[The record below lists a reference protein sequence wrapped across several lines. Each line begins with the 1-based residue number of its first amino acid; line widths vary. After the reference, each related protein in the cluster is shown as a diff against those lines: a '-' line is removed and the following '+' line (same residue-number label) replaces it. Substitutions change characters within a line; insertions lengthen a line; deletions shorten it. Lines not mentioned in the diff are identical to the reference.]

1 MTGGYGSQ
9 FDPMTVDSDDYSSE
23 GDTDDCI
30 FTKRPRLASPTQEQV
45 FVNLDD
51 AEDCV
56 CIGSSM
62 KDQIKEAYGD
72 DIDDDEDDDEGDNED
87 EDEDKDKDD
96 DEDDDGVFVRAPTKV
111 EDSSSPPETSPLSA
125 EQQQILHLVREGK
138 VNESIYLFATESLV
152 NFHV

>member
-30 FTKRPRLASPTQEQV
+30 FTKRPKIASSTHEQV

-62 KDQIKEAYGD
+62 KDQIKEAYD
-72 DIDDDEDDDEGDNED
+72 DDDDDEDDDEGDNED
-87 EDEDKDKDD
+87 EDD
-96 DEDDDGVFVRAPTKV
+96 DEDDDDGVFVRAPAKV

-138 VNESIYLFATESLV
+138 VN
-152 NFHV
+152 

>member
-30 FTKRPRLASPTQEQV
+30 FTKRPKIASSTQEQV

-62 KDQIKEAYGD
+62 KDQIKEAYD
-72 DIDDDEDDDEGDNED
+72 DDDDDDEDDDS
-87 EDEDKDKDD
+87 
-96 DEDDDGVFVRAPTKV
+96 VFVRAPTKV

-138 VNESIYLFATESLV
+138 VNQSIYLCATESLV